1 MQRMRR
7 LVMHLPVINIIVLF
21 SYRSLIAIQYLY
33 HKIKLLIV
41 WLFTSRESTNFTYN
55 LTATNKRY
63 LASLIADI
71 LEKPCL
77 EIEGYIKELETDRDL
92 YDHISSSV
100 SKRRDKVNAD
110 SEVRFCRRL
119 GWYAIARA
127 IKPKIIVETGID
139 KGLGSCV
146 LTAALMKNA
155 DEGFP
160 GYYYGTDI
168 NPEAGYLFTGK
179 YKNFGEILYGDSI
192 TSLELLDKKIDL
204 FINDSDHS
212 AEYEKREYETIS
224 GKLSSGAII
233 LGDNS
238 CATDKLLD
246 FALQTQRHF
255 ILFNEMP
262 EKSWYPG
269 DGIGIAFR
277 RNTISN

>member
-1 MQRMRR
+1 MQRFRR

-21 SYRSLIAIQYLY
+21 SYRSLIAIQYLF
-33 HKIKLLIV
+33 HKTKLLTV

-71 LEKPCL
+71 LEKPCV
-77 EIEGYIKELETDRDL
+77 EIEGYIKELETDSDL
-92 YDHISSSV
+92 HDHISSSV
-100 SKRRDKVNAD
+100 SKRRDKVNID
-110 SEVRFCRRL
+110 SDVRFCRRL

-146 LTAALMKNA
+146 LTAALIKNA
-155 DEGFP
+155 EEGFP

-224 GKLSSGAII
+224 GKLSSAAII

-238 CATDKLLD
+238 CVTDKLLD

-277 RNTISN
+277 RNTLK